1 MNPFELRTKLLEMA
15 TDHLRRQH
23 EINCDFAKESFSQM
37 IKTGQAIQQD
47 YQKYM
52 PKMYTFDDVVNEAQK
67 LYGFVNNA
75 K

>member
-15 TDHLRRQH
+15 TEHLQQQYDL
-23 EINCDFAKESFSQM
+23 NCEFAKQTFSEM
-37 IKTGQAIQQD
+37 IKSGQALQKD

-52 PKMYTFDDVVNEAQK
+52 PQMYTFDDVIQQAQK

>member
-1 MNPFELRTKLLEMA
+1 MA
-15 TDHLRRQH
+15 TEHLKRQH
-23 EINCDFAKESFSQM
+23 EINCDFAKETFAEM
-37 IKTGQAIQQD
+37 IKTGQALQKD

-52 PKMYTFDDVVNEAQK
+52 PKMYTFDDVVQEAQK

>member
-15 TDHLRRQH
+15 TDHLQRQH
-23 EINCDFAKESFSQM
+23 DLNCEFAKETFSEM
-37 IKTGQAIQQD
+37 IKTGQALQQD
-47 YQKYM
+47 YQKHI
-52 PKMYTFDDVVNEAQK
+52 PKMYTFDDVIQQAQK